1 MKRFSNTLVFRLAA
15 GGLLWFGII
24 PAMQAMQDTSTQSV
38 KTGQESVSTEIKS
51 GEVVYVSGND
61 LVVRV
66 ADGQVKH
73 ITVPDDFKFQ
83 VDGKDLSV
91 HELTPGMRLTRTIT
105 TTSVPKTVT
114 TVRTVKGTV
123 WQVTPP
129 ESVILTLADN
139 TNKRYKVPKG
149 QKFDVNG
156 EQRDVFSLKKGM
168 KISATVVT
176 ESPEVV
182 QTTART
188 VTGEAPAPPP
198 PAPETPPVVGVLLIE
213 VPEDVPQPQ
222 QTAAAHPAEL
232 PQTASLL
239 PLFGLLGAL
248 CVITALAFRVFGPK
262 EAR

>member
-1 MKRFSNTLVFRLAA
+1 MKRFSNTVVCQLAL
-15 GGLLWFGII
+15 GGLLWFGTI
-24 PAMQAMQDTSTQSV
+24 PAVQAMQDTSKQSV

-61 LVVRV
+61 LVVKV
-66 ADGQVKH
+66 DDGQVKH

-83 VDGKDLSV
+83 VDGKELNV

-105 TTSVPKTVT
+105 TTTVPKTVT
-114 TVRTVKGTV
+114 TVRTIKGTV
-123 WQVTPP
+123 WEVTPP
-129 ESVILTLADN
+129 DSVILTLDDN
-139 TNKRYKVPKG
+139 TNKQYKVPKG

-156 EQRDVFSLKKGM
+156 QQRDVFSLRKGM
-168 KISATVVT
+168 KIAATVIT
-176 ESPEVV
+176 ETTAVE

-188 VTGEAPAPPP
+188 VTGEAPPPP
-198 PAPETPPVVGVLLIE
+198 PAPPETPPVVGVLLIE
-213 VPEDVPQPQ
+213 VPSADVPQPQ
-222 QTAAAHPAEL
+222 QTAAAKL

-248 CVITALAFRVFGPK
+248 CVVTALAFRVFGPK